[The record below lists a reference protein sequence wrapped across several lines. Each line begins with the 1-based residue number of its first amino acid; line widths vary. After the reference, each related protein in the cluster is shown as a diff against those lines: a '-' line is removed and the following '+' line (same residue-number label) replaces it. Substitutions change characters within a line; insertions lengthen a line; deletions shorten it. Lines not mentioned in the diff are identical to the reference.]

1 MLLLLILLSL
11 LLWIDRET
19 TRVSTASGFVK
30 LPMLVRDDNDDD
42 NDNVDRFD
50 TLVVS
55 LSIHNSR
62 DKSISNSNIV
72 GGSFAWREESN
83 QR

>member
-19 TRVSTASGFVK
+19 TRISTASGFVK

-50 TLVVS
+50 FSFGRRIVVS
-55 LSIHNSR
+55 EKERGENLHTAVSLRFYLSA
-62 DKSISNSNIV
+62 V
-72 GGSFAWREESN
+72 
-83 QR
+83 